1 MLHTLTSG
9 QPPGPQPRTVHIIL
23 ESPSPIGPSIRRL
36 SHSNCIVTTFPRNA
50 LHRVACWP
58 ELDRPGIYVLV
69 APSVGDF
76 ALRTFVGQ
84 ASNLLQSV
92 RDHERNRLSQRDI
105 QIITIASTDNQLHG
119 DVVQYTEQRLIWTL
133 NETRLVEIDN
143 HSSTCPVLPADIRIR
158 AERFFQ
164 DALLLLGPV
173 EPMMG
178 LVAATIAGQER
189 KRSFG
194 NDVRPQHVNSF
205 PGEQL
210 YELKQGR
217 CHAFAIKSLNRT
229 VRVLAG
235 AMVATEV
242 NDTLSRRS
250 AAFRRRLIADGSL
263 VHSPEAGTFIL
274 TRDIEVSS
282 PAGAADLVT
291 GRRMDWGHGWL
302 PAQNAKEAGDV

>member
-1 MLHTLTSG
+1 MLHSLPSATL
-9 QPPGPQPRTVHIIL
+9 PGPQSRTVHVIL
-23 ESPSPIGPSIRRL
+23 ESLNPVGPSIRRL
-36 SHSNCIVTTFPRNA
+36 SHSNCIVTTFPSDA

-84 ASNLLQSV
+84 ASNLLQGV
-92 RDHERNRLSQRDI
+92 RDHERNRHSQRDI
-105 QIITIASTDNQLHG
+105 QIVTVASADDQLHG
-119 DVVQYTEQRLIWTL
+119 DVIQYIEQRLIWTL

-143 HSSTCPVLPADIRIR
+143 HSSTCSVLPADIRIR
-158 AERFFQ
+158 AERFFR

-189 KRSFG
+189 KSSFG
-194 NDVRPQHVNSF
+194 SDVRPQPVNSF

-217 CHAFAIKSLNRT
+217 CHAFAIRSRSNA

-235 AMVATEV
+235 AVVATKV

-250 AAFRRRLIADGSL
+250 AALRRRLIADGSL
-263 VHSPEAGTFIL
+263 VHSPEAGAFIL

-282 PAGAADLVT
+282 PAAAADLVT
-291 GRRMDWGHGWL
+291 GRRMDWGHGWM
-302 PAQNAKEAGDV
+302 PARNAKEAGDV